1 MLYPQDPPSL
11 ATVLTVNP
19 TTLTVS
25 LLQTYGV
32 LEVYDYPALNDYY
45 QPGDTV
51 LVLFT
56 ADDPAYGY
64 VAGRAYANAQALRP
78 VATDDIADGAVTTD
92 KLADGAVATA
102 KIAAGAVT
110 AGELAGDAVATHHLV
125 DQAVTGTKL
134 ADDAVDTTH
143 IANNAI
149 ITTKLD
155 DGAVTGPKLAGGA
168 VTTEKLAD
176 DAVSEAKLA
185 PNILLANRYL
195 GIANE
200 GTADLAMTG
209 LFDRNELTHA
219 DKMGGSITVTFT
231 GAGSLSAGQSAYL
244 VDAAGSFCTLAGTDL
259 TTTQI
264 RIAIDLGRIVSVY
277 GRALWQP
284 FFLYRTNAAGSFTW
298 YNQLVV
304 EVSLDNVT
312 WYKPAGGAWEIAD
325 FAAQQTFPGG
335 WIGPEAGP
343 GVPGFAWRYA
353 RFTLTDRRETAAY
366 ASKAEVW
373 IAELGIRHLAAPFAR
388 QFLPA
393 IGGTLYGDLALA
405 DGKNVATGTVTGA
418 KIGTSATEK
427 IGLWGKAPVVRPG
440 GYTQTYA
447 TATKTHANVTA
458 VNPAAYAAGANG
470 YSTAAMAQAIHA
482 EVIALRADLVNVKG
496 VLNAVIDDLQAV
508 GFTT

>member
-102 KIAAGAVT
+102 KLAAGAVT
-110 AGELAGDAVATHHLV
+110 ASELAGEAVATHHLV
-125 DQAVTGTKL
+125 DQAVTGPKL

-143 IANNAI
+143 IADSAI

-155 DGAVTGPKLAGGA
+155 AGA

-200 GTADLAMTG
+200 GAADLAMTG

-244 VDAAGSFCTLAGTDL
+244 VDAAGSFCTLAGTNL

-264 RIAIDLGRIVSVY
+264 RIVIDLGRIVSVY

-353 RFTLTDRRETAAY
+353 RFTLTDRRETAGY

-405 DGKNVATGTVTGA
+405 EGKNIAAGTVTGSQ
-418 KIGTSATEK
+418 IGATATQK
-427 IGLWGKAPVVRPG
+427 LGFWGKAPIVRPT